1 MTTTP
6 KAMNAMTS
14 PANHANL
21 AGHSVF
27 ERWGRTAY
35 RRRRLLLVIALLVAV
50 VGGVWGT
57 TIFAKVQTA
66 GGFNAPDSQSARE
79 ANLATQAFGRDA
91 GDVVVLYSSPT
102 LTTASPAFRSAVTH
116 TLAALP
122 RSQAESY
129 ATYWSTGSRQFVSAS
144 GHQTYAVIEMAGATD
159 TARQASYDAIRT
171 QLSAPGLRSQIGG
184 VVPTNETI
192 DKQVTTSITRAE
204 ALSFPILLILLLIIF
219 GSLTAACLPLV
230 IGALGIL
237 GSFTA
242 LRLLTIFTSVSV
254 FSLNITTILGLGLGI
269 DYGLFL
275 VGRFREELHRQDS
288 VEDAVARTVATAGR
302 TVAVSGVTVAIVLAS
317 LMLFPELFLR
327 SMGYG
332 GVATVLVDMLAAL
345 IVLPSLL
352 AVLGPKVNSLRIR
365 RSVQR
370 PPAAEGSGGW
380 SRLAHSVMRRPVL
393 YAVPIVVVLLG
404 LASPFLHVV
413 WGGVDA
419 TVLPA
424 SAAPRIVTEALNT
437 DFPGNPTAPIEA
449 VVQFRGPVAASP
461 GRAAGLT
468 AYVSRLNHV
477 PGVTGTQ
484 LTGIH
489 GDIAR
494 IDMTYGPGPFTPQA
508 RAIAGNVR
516 DVAAPPGATAYT
528 GGQTAALADELSS
541 LGQTLPWMALA
552 VVLATFVLLFLA
564 FGSLV
569 LPVEAIV
576 MNILSL
582 GAMYGVVTWIFQDGH
597 LSGLLGFT
605 PNGTISPTIPILMFA
620 IMFGL
625 SMDYQV
631 FLLSRIRESYDITGD
646 NTRAIA
652 SGLQRTGGVITSAAL
667 LLVVVIGLFSV
678 SSITFIKLLGVG
690 MIVALILDATL
701 VRLLLVPAV
710 MRLAGDANWWAPA
723 PLRRFYARH
732 GLREDDGPAPGP
744 VQAPAPEP
752 VGT

>member
-1 MTTTP
+1 M
-6 KAMNAMTS
+6 
-14 PANHANL
+14 
-21 AGHSVF
+21 
-27 ERWGRTAY
+27 
-35 RRRRLLLVIALLVAV
+35 IALLVAV

-66 GGFNAPDSQSARE
+66 GGFDAPDSQSQHE
-79 ANLATQAFGRDA
+79 ASLATSAFGRDA
-91 GDVVVLYSSPT
+91 GDVVVLYSSQT
-102 LTTASPAFRSAVTH
+102 LTAASPAFRSAVTSR
-116 TLAALP
+116 LAALP
-122 RSQAESY
+122 HGQAESY

-144 GHQTYAVIEMAGATD
+144 GHQTYAVIEMAGGTD
-159 TARQASYDAIRT
+159 TARQDSYDAIKT
-171 QLSAPGLRSQIGG
+171 QLSAPGLRTQVGG

-192 DKQVTTSITRAE
+192 DQQVTASITRAE
-204 ALSFPILLILLLIIF
+204 GLSFPILLILLLVIF
-219 GSLTAACLPLV
+219 GSLTAACLPLA
-230 IGALGIL
+230 IGGLGIL

-242 LRLLTIFTSVSV
+242 LRLLTIFTGVSV

-345 IVLPSLL
+345 IVLPALL

-370 PPAAEGSGGW
+370 PPAAEGTGGW
-380 SRLAHSVMRRPVL
+380 YRLAHSVMRRPVL

-404 LASPFLHVV
+404 LASPFLKVV

-424 SAAPRIVTEALNT
+424 AATPRIVTEALNT

-449 VVQFRGPVAASP
+449 LVQFRGPVTGSA

-468 AYVSRLNHV
+468 AYVSRLDHV
-477 PGVTGTQ
+477 PGVTGAQ

-494 IDMTYGPGPFTPQA
+494 IDMTYGPGPYTPQA
-508 RAIAGNVR
+508 RAIAGHVR
-516 DVAAPPGATAYT
+516 DVAAPPGATAQV

-552 VVLATFVLLFLA
+552 VVLATFLLMFLA
-564 FGSLV
+564 FGSLI
-569 LPVEAIV
+569 LPLQAIV
-576 MNILSL
+576 MNVLSL
-582 GAMYGVVTWIFQDGH
+582 GAMFGVVTWDLPGWPPVRAAGLHPERDDQSHHPDPDVRDHVRAVHGLPGVLALADPRELRHHRRQHQGDRVRPAAHRRRDHQRRAAAGRRDRPVLPVQHHLHQAAGRRHDRRPDPRRHAGADAPRTRGH
-597 LSGLLGFT
+597 AAGRRRELVGTRSAAPLLR
-605 PNGTISPTIPILMFA
+605 PAWHPRRRRSRARRSP
-620 IMFGL
+620 G
-625 SMDYQV
+625 
-631 FLLSRIRESYDITGD
+631 SR
-646 NTRAIA
+646 TRACRYLMNCGRSQGHELRA
-652 SGLQRTGGVITSAAL
+652 EPRSGQIPRARRRLTCQGG
-667 LLVVVIGLFSV
+667 
-678 SSITFIKLLGVG
+678 
-690 MIVALILDATL
+690 M
-701 VRLLLVPAV
+701 P
-710 MRLAGDANWWAPA
+710 M
-723 PLRRFYARH
+723 
-732 GLREDDGPAPGP
+732 
-744 VQAPAPEP
+744 
-752 VGT
+752 

>member
-1 MTTTP
+1 MSQNP
-6 KAMNAMTS
+6 SFS
-14 PANHANL
+14 PASGSVL
-21 AGHSVF
+21 A
-27 ERWGRTAY
+27 RWGRIAF
-35 RRRRLLLVIALLVAV
+35 RRRRLILLIALLVAV
-50 VGGVWGT
+50 LGGVWGT

-66 GGFNAPDSQSARE
+66 GGFNAPDSQSQHE

-91 GDVVVLYSSPT
+91 GDVVVLYASPT
-102 LTTASPAFRSAVTH
+102 LTTASPAFRSAVTS

-122 RSQAESY
+122 HGQAESY
-129 ATYWSTGSRQFVSAS
+129 ASYWSTGSRQFVSAS

-159 TARQASYDAIRT
+159 TARQTSYDAIKT
-171 QLSAPGLRSQIGG
+171 DLSAPGLRTQVGG

-192 DKQVTTSITRAE
+192 DQQTTTSITRAE
-204 ALSFPILLILLLIIF
+204 GLSFPILAILLLVIF
-219 GSLTAACLPLV
+219 GSLTAACLPLA
-230 IGALGIL
+230 IGGLGIL

-242 LRLLTIFTSVSV
+242 LRLLTIFTGVSV

-302 TVAVSGVTVAIVLAS
+302 TVLVSGVTVAIVLAS

-345 IVLPSLL
+345 IVLPALL

-370 PPAAEGSGGW
+370 APAAEGSGGW
-380 SRLAHSVMRRPVL
+380 YRLAHSVMRRPVL
-393 YAVPIVVVLLG
+393 YAVPIVLVLLG
-404 LASPFLHVV
+404 LGSPFLHVV

-424 SAAPRIVTEALNT
+424 SAAPRVVTEALNT

-449 VVQFRGPVAASP
+449 IVQFRGPVAGSP
-461 GRAAGLT
+461 TRTAGL
-468 AYVSRLNHV
+468 ASYVSRLDHV
-477 PGVTGTQ
+477 PGITGAQ
-484 LTGIH
+484 VTGIH

-494 IDMTYGPGPFTPQA
+494 IDLTYSPGPFTPQA

-552 VVLATFVLLFLA
+552 VVLATFLLMFLA

-569 LPVEAIV
+569 LPLQAIV

-582 GAMYGVVTWIFQDGH
+582 GAMFGVVTWIFQDGH

-625 SMDYQV
+625 SMDYEV

-652 SGLQRTGGVITSAAL
+652 AGLQRTGGVITSAAL
-667 LLVVVIGLFSV
+667 LLIIVIGLFSL

-701 VRLLLVPAV
+701 VRMLLVPAV
-710 MRLAGDANWWAPA
+710 MRLLGDANWWAPA
-723 PLRRFYARH
+723 PLHRFYARH
-732 GLREDDGPAPGP
+732 GIHEDDGPAPGA

>member
-1 MTTTP
+1 
-6 KAMNAMTS
+6 MNAMTS
-14 PANHANL
+14 PASPVKPAS
-21 AGHSVF
+21 HSAF
-27 ERWGRTAY
+27 DWWGRTTY
-35 RRRRLLLVIALLVAV
+35 RRRRLILVAALLAAV

-66 GGFNAPDSQSARE
+66 GGFNAPDSQSQHE
-79 ANLATQAFGRDA
+79 ANLATSAFGRDA
-91 GDVVVLYSSPT
+91 GDVVVLYSSTT
-102 LTTASPAFRSAVTH
+102 LTTASPAFRSAVTS

-122 RSQAESY
+122 HAQAESY

-144 GHQTYAVIEMAGATD
+144 GHQAYAVIEMAGATD
-159 TARQASYDAIRT
+159 TARQASYDAIKA
-171 QLSAPGLRSQIGG
+171 QLSAPGLRTQVGG
-184 VVPTNETI
+184 VVPTSEAI
-192 DKQVTTSITRAE
+192 DQQTTTSITRAE
-204 ALSFPILLILLLIIF
+204 GLSFPILLILLLVIF
-219 GSLTAACLPLV
+219 GSLTAAVLPLA
-230 IGALGIL
+230 IGGLGIL
-237 GSFTA
+237 GSFTV
-242 LRLLTIFTSVSV
+242 LRLLTTVTGVSV

-275 VGRFREELHRQDS
+275 VGRFREELHRQDT
-288 VEDAVARTVATAGR
+288 VEDAVARTLATAGR

-345 IVLPSLL
+345 IVLPALL
-352 AVLGPKVNSLRIR
+352 AVLGPRVNSLRIR

-380 SRLAHSVMRRPVL
+380 YRLAHSVMRRPVL

-404 LASPFLHVV
+404 LGSPFLKVV

-424 SAAPRIVTEALNT
+424 AAAPRVVTQALNA

-449 VVQFRGPVAASP
+449 VVQFPGPVAGSP

-468 AYVSRLNHV
+468 AYVSRLDHV
-477 PGVTGTQ
+477 PGVTGGR
-484 LTGIH
+484 LTGVH

-494 IDMTYGPGPFTPQA
+494 IDLTYGPGPYTPQA
-508 RAIAGNVR
+508 QAIAGRVR

-552 VVLATFVLLFLA
+552 VVLATFLLMFLA
-564 FGSLV
+564 FGSLI
-569 LPVEAIV
+569 LPLQAIV

-582 GAMYGVVTWIFQDGH
+582 GAMFGVVTWIFQDGH
-597 LSGLLGFT
+597 LSGLLDFT
-605 PNGTISPTIPILMFA
+605 PNGTTSPTIPILMFA

-631 FLLSRIRESYDITGD
+631 FLLSRIRESYDITRD

-652 SGLQRTGGVITSAAL
+652 SGLERTGAVITSAAL
-667 LLVVVIGLFSV
+667 LLVIVIGLFSL

-701 VRLLLVPAV
+701 VRMLLVPAV
-710 MRLAGDANWWAPA
+710 MRLAGGANWWAPA

-732 GLREDDGPAPGP
+732 GIHEDDGPAPEA
-744 VQAPAPEP
+744 VTEPAPEP